1 MITRISPGRS
11 RKDIIATIPH
21 CVQMI
26 KEAYELS
33 ILKYKLG
40 PAFVFSVATGP
51 LSQSFV
57 CRRGETG
64 WTFLWLLLGVSD
76 E

>member
-1 MITRISPGRS
+1 
-11 RKDIIATIPH
+11 
-21 CVQMI
+21 MI